1 MAFFTQGVKYIK
13 IARYD
18 AFGNDNYQSLRE
30 LDNIRIRTV
39 DKGIIDYPVAT
50 ITEYPS
56 SSLNGPYFL
65 YQIVTTNVTSSTNNQ
80 ILNYQVSASR
90 AASISNIS
98 SPTSKIVNTYTEN
111 IDNLGYFD
119 NSSGYITFQNTPNIP
134 IIITSSVNFNINADA
149 LNAGSI
155 PHLSLVDV
163 TDLGV
168 GLTSLN
174 YASQV
179 VPNIVLQVQTG
190 SALSP
195 VAVGT
200 TGTITLTGSFT
211 PTENR
216 SYVLVL
222 SNLNGLSIV
231 PAPSWNGTN
240 IDLKITQS
248 ITPQAGIGAQTILE
262 PYITTPFINS
272 DYDVLMNNAVINRP
286 NSFYLDVDFTDS
298 QILPINQQ
306 AILSSSASPAIIQDS
321 YYSSDWWASSRYNG
335 QQLRSAKLNQW
346 SSTDIAP
353 SKTPNVSNPKSY
365 FVRFNWLAG
374 TSPEWGNN
382 FEGKTNV
389 SIKYIID
396 ENGNEVPP
404 LFDENG
410 INLGNIQQAFGNNN
424 ATLVLSNPDSFG
436 VNLDSVNNT
445 VPIFKAGQKIK
456 PIIYTQ
462 TASYDSNG
470 NVIGFGFTGSINFTQ
485 PDGQIISTGINNY
498 SILAVGPGNTTSGN
512 STQNANFIT
521 NIGTGDDGGVIIPGP
536 SILSS
541 SLNNELIIPFR
552 PINIGNSAS
561 FSTGSSPVQYWYQ
574 PTGSL
579 GSLSSSG
586 YVLYFDIYLGSQV
599 LNGSIINYFLQKSTN
614 GGSSWNNIAYK
625 QIRYTGPPED
635 TLNSSLWTFS
645 YTERNATTS
654 SLYRLTLG
662 SQAGSTSVPP
672 GTIPVGRT
680 LRVSAEFKVSQY
692 PASSF
697 NQTSTSCTLFWLT
710 GSSPNILLANTG
722 STSAGGLNQFIGLQQ
737 QNINN
742 SGFDPITIPFNLQP
756 NDEIR
761 FQGLENLSFAI
772 TNVTQSAAGQ
782 LQLNLDNNIPNGTN
796 LNYFL
801 IRRYIPDPGNIILDI
816 SKPAGQ
822 TSDGI
827 LIPEFLGEKAN
838 ETKEKIVSLLRA
850 QS

>member
-1 MAFFTQGVKYIK
+1 M
-13 IARYD
+13 
-18 AFGNDNYQSLRE
+18 RE

-306 AILSSSASPAIIQDS
+306 AILSSSASPAVIQDS

-335 QQLRSAKLNQW
+335 QQLSNEKYRPKGELGKWLNQKW
-346 SSTDIAP
+346 
-353 SKTPNVSNPKSY
+353 V
-365 FVRFNWLAG
+365 
-374 TSPEWGNN
+374 
-382 FEGKTNV
+382 
-389 SIKYIID
+389 
-396 ENGNEVPP
+396 
-404 LFDENG
+404 
-410 INLGNIQQAFGNNN
+410 
-424 ATLVLSNPDSFG
+424 
-436 VNLDSVNNT
+436 
-445 VPIFKAGQKIK
+445 
-456 PIIYTQ
+456 
-462 TASYDSNG
+462 
-470 NVIGFGFTGSINFTQ
+470 
-485 PDGQIISTGINNY
+485 
-498 SILAVGPGNTTSGN
+498 
-512 STQNANFIT
+512 
-521 NIGTGDDGGVIIPGP
+521 
-536 SILSS
+536 
-541 SLNNELIIPFR
+541 
-552 PINIGNSAS
+552 
-561 FSTGSSPVQYWYQ
+561 
-574 PTGSL
+574 
-579 GSLSSSG
+579 
-586 YVLYFDIYLGSQV
+586 
-599 LNGSIINYFLQKSTN
+599 
-614 GGSSWNNIAYK
+614 
-625 QIRYTGPPED
+625 
-635 TLNSSLWTFS
+635 
-645 YTERNATTS
+645 
-654 SLYRLTLG
+654 
-662 SQAGSTSVPP
+662 
-672 GTIPVGRT
+672 
-680 LRVSAEFKVSQY
+680 
-692 PASSF
+692 
-697 NQTSTSCTLFWLT
+697 
-710 GSSPNILLANTG
+710 
-722 STSAGGLNQFIGLQQ
+722 
-737 QNINN
+737 
-742 SGFDPITIPFNLQP
+742 
-756 NDEIR
+756 
-761 FQGLENLSFAI
+761 
-772 TNVTQSAAGQ
+772 
-782 LQLNLDNNIPNGTN
+782 
-796 LNYFL
+796 
-801 IRRYIPDPGNIILDI
+801 DI
-816 SKPAGQ
+816 SRKDKSGKHH
-822 TSDGI
+822 SI
-827 LIPEFLGEKAN
+827 M
-838 ETKEKIVSLLRA
+838 SM
-850 QS
+850 